1 MTMDVAEKPAK
12 SVLDPVERLSE
23 ILFGLIMV
31 LTFTGSFSV
40 ATADRAE
47 TRAMLIG
54 AIGCNIAWGLIDAIM
69 YLMGSLNR
77 RGVERQTL
85 LSILTARTREHAH
98 AVIRDNVP
106 QPVAEELHPDLLD
119 RIRERIAKM
128 PVAGRKPRLHGD
140 DLRGAF
146 SVFLIVVGSTLPV
159 IVPFMF
165 MQDLSAAMRIS
176 NLVAVAMLAFIGFA
190 YGRASGLSPWWMSA
204 SMVVLGCVLVAITIA
219 LGG

>member
-1 MTMDVAEKPAK
+1 MQAESGSTANR
-12 SVLDPVERLSE
+12 VLDPVERLSE
-23 ILFGLIMV
+23 VLFGLIMV

-54 AIGCNIAWGLIDAIM
+54 AIGCNIAWGLIDGIM
-69 YLMGSLNR
+69 YLMHSLNR

-85 LSILTARTREHAH
+85 LTIRTARTREHAH
-98 AVIRDNVP
+98 AVIRENVP
-106 QPVAEELHPDLLD
+106 QPVADELHPDLLD
-119 RIRERIAKM
+119 RIRTRIVEM
-128 PVAGRKPRLHGD
+128 PAAGHKPRLHGED
-140 DLRGAF
+140 FRGAF
-146 SVFLIVVGSTLPV
+146 SVFLIVVASTLPV

-176 NLVAVAMLAFIGFA
+176 NLIAVTMLAVIGFA
-190 YGRASGLSPWWMSA
+190 YGRASGLSPWWTSA
-204 SMVVLGCVLVAITIA
+204 SMVLIGVVLVAITIA